1 MHISAH
7 VQPMRPTVQTL
18 LGPAFDAACA
28 SLMNLVLASYAPTL
42 LVGIRTGGL
51 FVAESM
57 ARSHSGRLPVLSLTC
72 RRAGTRTK
80 SRIPMLNQI
89 LLSLPQRVVD
99 TLRLIEH
106 RLLSTRRA
114 RSAAAP
120 EVDQQEAQTI
130 FAALAA
136 APGARILVV
145 DDAVDSGLTLGT
157 VLQLLR
163 ENTPTGTEIRSAVI
177 TVTLDAPR
185 VEPDY
190 ALHRGV
196 LCRFPWSFDAAR

>member
-1 MHISAH
+1 MHISPKPQD
-7 VQPMRPTVQTL
+7 VSPTVQTL
-18 LGPAFDAACA
+18 VGPAFEAACA
-28 SLMNLVLASYAPTL
+28 SLMALVSTSYAPTL

-57 ARSHSGRLPVLSLTC
+57 ARSHSGTLPVMSLTC

-80 SRIPMLNQI
+80 SRIPWLNQV
-89 LLSLPQRVVD
+89 LLSLPRGTVD
-99 TLRLIEH
+99 MLRRLEH
-106 RLLSTRRA
+106 RLLSARRA
-114 RSAAAP
+114 RRAVAP
-120 EVDQQEAQTI
+120 EVDHQEARTI
-130 FAALAA
+130 IEAIAA

-145 DDAVDSGLTLGT
+145 DDAVDSGLTLGA

-163 ENTPTGTEIRSAVI
+163 NNTSTATEIRSAVI
-177 TVTLDAPR
+177 TVTLDAPV

-190 ALHRGV
+190 ALYHGI